1 MRIQLKTL
9 IQVTLASLVCMLL
22 SSVAKADTILVTIAP
37 HIKDPITFTNLRVGN
52 DQPYL
57 PTNLLGEVAY
67 SRSSCEDLQ
76 ISAELIGESDKV
88 LKSIAII
95 VVPYRKGS
103 VSAFKTRLPN
113 EFMATRG
120 KTPPVIRKLS
130 VFDVKC
136 F

>member
-1 MRIQLKTL
+1 MQKQCKNL
-9 IQVTLASLVCMLL
+9 IPAVAASLILMLC
-22 SSVAKADTILVTIAP
+22 SVARADSILVSVAP

-67 SRSSCEDLQ
+67 PRSSCEDLQ
-76 ISAELIGESDKV
+76 VSAELIGESDKV
-88 LKSIAII
+88 IKSVSII
-95 VVPYRKGS
+95 VIPYRKGS

-113 EFMATRG
+113 EFMAGRG